1 MTILIAI
8 GVLAFLVF
16 IHELGHFIFAKL
28 SNVYVEKFSIGFG
41 PKVFGFKYG
50 ETEYL
55 ISAIP
60 LGGYVKMYGENP
72 DDVKDMETPELQ
84 NLEGRALTDVNRFK
98 RALIIIGGPLFNF
111 LLAIAI
117 FWGLFASGIPDYK
130 AQIGTVDINSP
141 AEIAGLK
148 SGDIIVKVDNEN
160 IQSWSELSSYIAIN
174 PNKNIE
180 IILDDGTV
188 KNVTTGVMDQTNI
201 LNETEPV
208 GDIGINLVLPPI
220 IGRAVPDY
228 PANKAGL
235 LRDDIIISI
244 DNKSIADWN
253 GVRDVIRAN
262 PDQELSVKVERN
274 DKVVDI
280 KLTPMESE
288 EGENLI
294 GIAGVSPIEGNIL
307 VNYGFFESLK
317 LGIIR
322 TYDFSKLIF
331 VSIGKLISGSVPT
344 DQVGGP
350 IMIVKTTADSA
361 DSGFGSLL
369 FFVAIISINLAVFNL
384 LPIPVLDGGHLLIL
398 IIESVTRR
406 KINEKIISGF
416 QTVGLVL
423 LLLLMAFAFYND
435 ISKLFIN

>member
-16 IHELGHFIFAKL
+16 IHELGHFIFAKI

-55 ISAIP
+55 LSAIP
-60 LGGYVKMYGENP
+60 LGGYVKMYGESP
-72 DDVKDMETPELQ
+72 DDIKNNETPELQ
-84 NLEGRALTDVNRFK
+84 GRALTDVNRFK

-111 LLAIAI
+111 LLAIEI

-130 AQIGTVDINSP
+130 AEIGTIDSNSP

-148 SGDIIVKVDNEN
+148 SGDIIVKVDEEN
-160 IQSWSELSSYIAIN
+160 IQSWSELSSYIAEN

-180 IILDDGTV
+180 ITLDDGTV
-188 KNVTTGVMDQTNI
+188 KTVTSGVIDQANI

-208 GDIGINLVLPPI
+208 GNIGINLVLPPI
-220 IGRAVPDY
+220 IGRVVPDY
-228 PANKAGL
+228 PASKAEL
-235 LRDDIIISI
+235 IREDRIISI
-244 DNKSIADWN
+244 NNTSISNWDD
-253 GVRDVIRAN
+253 VRDQIRAN
-262 PDQELSVKVERN
+262 PANELLIKVDR
-274 DKVVDI
+274 DGKLVDI
-280 KLTPMESE
+280 KLTPMESK
-288 EGENLI
+288 EGEI
-294 GIAGVSPIEGNIL
+294 TVGIAGVSPIEGNIL
-307 VNYGFFESLK
+307 VSYGFIESLK
-317 LGIIR
+317 LGVIR
-322 TYDFSKLIF
+322 SYDFSKLIF
-331 VSIGKLISGSVPT
+331 VSLGKLISGSAPT

-361 DSGFGSLL
+361 DSGAGALL
-369 FFVAIISINLAVFNL
+369 FFIAIISINLAVFNL

-406 KINEKIISGF
+406 KINERIINGF
-416 QTVGLVL
+416 QTVGLL
-423 LLLLMAFAFYND
+423 LLLSLMAFAFYND
-435 ISKLFIN
+435 ITKLFMN

>member
-16 IHELGHFIFAKL
+16 IHELGHFIFAKI

-55 ISAIP
+55 LSAIP
-60 LGGYVKMYGENP
+60 LGGYVKMYGESP
-72 DDVKDMETPELQ
+72 DDVKNNETPELH
-84 NLEGRALTDVNRFK
+84 GRALTDVNRFK

-111 LLAIAI
+111 LLAIVI

-130 AQIGTVDINSP
+130 AQIGIVEIDSP

-148 SGDIIVKVDNEN
+148 IGDIIVKADEEN
-160 IQSWSELSSYIAIN
+160 IQSWSELSSYIALN

-180 IILDDGTV
+180 ITLDDGTV
-188 KNVTTGVMDQTNI
+188 KNVTSRVVDQPTMSNKV
-201 LNETEPV
+201 EPI
-208 GDIGINLVLPPI
+208 GDIGIGLVLPPI
-220 IGRAVPDY
+220 IGKVVPDY
-228 PANKAGL
+228 PAYKAKL
-235 LRDDIIISI
+235 SRQDKILTI
-244 DNKSIADWN
+244 DNKSISDWN
-253 GVRDVIRAN
+253 NVREVIRAN
-262 PDQELSVKVERN
+262 PKTELLVKVDRGGEII
-274 DKVVDI
+274 DLT
-280 KLTPMESE
+280 LTPMESK
-288 EGENLI
+288 EGENLV
-294 GIAGVSPIEGNIL
+294 GIAGVSPIEGNIF
-307 VNYGFFESLK
+307 VSYGFFESLK
-317 LGIIR
+317 LGVIR
-322 TYDFSKLIF
+322 SYDFSKFIF
-331 VSIGKLISGSVPT
+331 VSLGKLISGSAPT

-361 DSGFGSLL
+361 DSGFSALL

-398 IIESVTRR
+398 TIESVTRR
-406 KINEKIISGF
+406 KINERIINGF

-423 LLLLMAFAFYND
+423 LLSLMAFAFYND
-435 ISKLFIN
+435 ITKLFTN